1 MVVVSVRQ
9 NLKVSQALAPLLG
22 SLCGRRIAKEKGDV
36 NEADSEDGF
45 SAFDVLA
52 FVDQCGEGAV
62 QMVELL
68 QRERESQHAT
78 AAPVLTMCCK
88 LLIVSFL
95 TRASGK
101 PYRVAASFSCSV
113 VTLLVC
119 KMRST
124 SLADS

>member
-1 MVVVSVRQ
+1 MVAVSVRQ

-68 QRERESQHAT
+68 QRERER
-78 AAPVLTMCCK
+78 
-88 LLIVSFL
+88 VSTQRL
-95 TRASGK
+95 
-101 PYRVAASFSCSV
+101 PLY
-113 VTLLVC
+113 
-119 KMRST
+119 
-124 SLADS
+124 

>member
-1 MVVVSVRQ
+1 MVAVSVRQ

-36 NEADSEDGF
+36 NEADSEDGL